1 MLKRFWV
8 ILAVG
13 SVSLC
18 LAASAWAAT
27 PANGVYQ
34 GIVNGSSNTNGHSEG
49 EGFLRIKTTASG
61 KRIVPPGAFACGSSS
76 CQDNHITAPSFG
88 FKCNQLNVNLVTKS
102 IPVVAGAFD
111 STGVAPIG
119 PSGANR
125 HVHFKGSWVSGKR
138 VKGFTRIT
146 GGWLRQ
152 RQGDVDDEYPPP
164 GWGSSPTSGSTN
176 ALVSATWVVV
186 RAVQPDVAQTPPSPA
201 ETSPGPGSS
210 PTGIAVDSS
219 RPGSTR

>member
-1 MLKRFWV
+1 MKRFLV

-18 LAASAWAAT
+18 LAAPAWAAA

-34 GIVNGSSNTNGHSEG
+34 GIVNGTPNTGGHNEG
-49 EGFLRIKTTASG
+49 EGFLRVKTTASG
-61 KRIVPPGAFACGSSS
+61 KKIVPPGAFACGSST
-76 CQDNHITAPSFG
+76 CQDDHITAPSYG

-111 STGVAPIG
+111 YTGVAPIG

-146 GGWLRQ
+146 GGGCDSGKLLWTMNT
-152 RQGDVDDEYPPP
+152 PPP
-164 GWGSSPTSGSTN
+164 G
-176 ALVSATWVVV
+176 
-186 RAVQPDVAQTPPSPA
+186 
-201 ETSPGPGSS
+201 
-210 PTGIAVDSS
+210 
-219 RPGSTR
+219 